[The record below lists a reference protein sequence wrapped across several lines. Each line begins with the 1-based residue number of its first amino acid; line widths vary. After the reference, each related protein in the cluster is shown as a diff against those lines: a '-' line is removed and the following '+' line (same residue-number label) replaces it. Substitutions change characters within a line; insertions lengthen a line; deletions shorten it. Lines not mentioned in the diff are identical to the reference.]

1 MARKFSAA
9 VIVACLAVLIAST
22 AATEEETMA
31 NMRWMDMG
39 PAPVPRPYVSGSILT
54 SVPSTVAVIFAW
66 TASAFMV
73 LN

>member
-9 VIVACLAVLIAST
+9 VIVACFAILVAS
-22 AATEEETMA
+22 AAGTEEEMMA
-31 NMRWMDMG
+31 NIRWMDMG

-54 SVPSTVAVIFAW
+54 LVPSVVAAIVTSI
-66 TASAFMV
+66 ASAFMV